1 MLQCST
7 LKIQQLAYRGWHQVN
22 RQEELLTGRGR
33 RSGRWNSWRIVSNWN
48 QRARCNCTHAW
59 RWWHRSWFLAGFN
72 SIHPLEKTIQWC
84 LDSSSFSLS
93 RHKWHGSMDWFLN
106 GCWELCVP
114 FYVQVPC
121 LKNNTSSNKE
131 NPLAISRVINLL
143 GSSVTSFSLDPNPLL
158 MGLH

>member
-7 LKIQQLAYRGWHQVN
+7 LKIQQLAYRSWHQVN

-72 SIHPLEKTIQWC
+72 SIHPLEKTIHWC
-84 LDSSSFSLS
+84 LDSSSFSLAINDMVAWIDFWTAAENFVYHS
-93 RHKWHGSMDWFLN
+93 TFRFRASKTVPPQIKKIPLPFPESSISWVLQLLPFL
-106 GCWELCVP
+106 WTP
-114 FYVQVPC
+114 IHY
-121 LKNNTSSNKE
+121 
-131 NPLAISRVINLL
+131 
-143 GSSVTSFSLDPNPLL
+143 
-158 MGLH
+158 